1 MITSG
6 IECLCPRK
14 RLPWGHHQSSDP
26 ERVSDLIDIDGN
38 RVNDLVENNNEPFV
52 NRGDKV
58 PTVNNDVNESDEGDV
73 GLQENLR
80 IFLEYCRVQ

>member
-1 MITSG
+1 
-6 IECLCPRK
+6 
-14 RLPWGHHQSSDP
+14 
-26 ERVSDLIDIDGN
+26 VSDLIDIDGN